1 MIIVANR
8 SQSEM
13 PGTIKIHGVSKSLY
27 FAEPGGNRI
36 ELYVD
41 QSDDWKRDPAAVASY
56 EPLTL

>member
-13 PGTIKIHGVSKSLY
+13 LGTMKIHGVSKSLY
-27 FAEPGGNRI
+27 FADPDGNRL

-41 QSDDWKRDPAAVASY
+41 QFDDWKRDPPPS
-56 EPLTL
+56 PRTSR

>member
-13 PGTIKIHGVSKSLY
+13 LVTMKIHGVSKSLC
-27 FAEPGGNRI
+27 FADPDGNRI

-41 QSDDWKRDPAAVASY
+41 QSDDWNDPAAVASY
-56 EPLTL
+56 KPLTL

>member
-13 PGTIKIHGVSKSLY
+13 LVTMKVHGVSKSLC
-27 FAEPGGNRI
+27 FADPDGNRI

-41 QSDDWKRDPAAVASY
+41 QSDDWKRDPQAVASY
-56 EPLTL
+56 QPLTL